1 MKAKTTLLSL
11 LLLSAVCA
19 APAYANYFSDPRTGV
34 NLNVGS
40 APSPTVEQLRAIGDS
55 VYGPSP
61 PRYYRGRVYRQRD
74 SEDSVD
80 QALLNMEGRPVFGEG
95 GSRLGYVLAV
105 DGYAQTID
113 LRMPSGVAISMPVKL
128 IMERSG
134 RLVAPTVSRA
144 DAREMAREQ
153 WGPRVAVN

>member
-40 APSPTVEQLRAIGDS
+40 APSPTVEQHRAIGDS
-55 VYGPSP
+55 VYGPPPPP
-61 PRYYRGRVYRQRD
+61 PRYYRGQFYRQRY

-95 GSRLGYVLAV
+95 GRVPPRLRVGRRW
-105 DGYAQTID
+105 YAQTID
-113 LRMPSGVAISMPVKL
+113 L
-128 IMERSG
+128 
-134 RLVAPTVSRA
+134 
-144 DAREMAREQ
+144 
-153 WGPRVAVN
+153 